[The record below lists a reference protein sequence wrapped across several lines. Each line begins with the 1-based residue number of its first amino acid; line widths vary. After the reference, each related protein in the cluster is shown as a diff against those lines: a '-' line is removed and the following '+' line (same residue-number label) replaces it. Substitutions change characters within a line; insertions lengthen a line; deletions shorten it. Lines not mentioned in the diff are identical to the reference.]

1 MWESCINSIMTT
13 SMQLAEEVLKHGS
26 EGESSDE
33 SQNTT
38 FEGLELFAQTL
49 DTVLARVKVR
59 FIDTIIRLEYV
70 PQSSPNGVG
79 LEIHIKKSVLSL
91 FSSPS
96 DPFVRDLVLIAPIFF
111 SMPRDRV
118 DYYDMAGLNEGN
130 SQGDQGMNEKSAYAT
145 KKFALE
151 GVTLFSDEFASNE
164 KTQSRS
170 CSSVSE
176 SYLAGS
182 GQSLERQ
189 NSLGLDSLVLCGKLT
204 GRHEVTIRI
213 KQCDTLPGPK
223 VDYFKVLKQLDG
235 I

>member
-91 FSSPS
+91 FRHHPTLLS
-96 DPFVRDLVLIAPIFF
+96 
-111 SMPRDRV
+111 
-118 DYYDMAGLNEGN
+118 
-130 SQGDQGMNEKSAYAT
+130 
-145 KKFALE
+145 
-151 GVTLFSDEFASNE
+151 VT
-164 KTQSRS
+164 
-170 CSSVSE
+170 
-176 SYLAGS
+176 
-182 GQSLERQ
+182 
-189 NSLGLDSLVLCGKLT
+189 
-204 GRHEVTIRI
+204 
-213 KQCDTLPGPK
+213 
-223 VDYFKVLKQLDG
+223 
-235 I
+235 